1 MSSWRPKEKI
11 LSLGEQIEN
20 ISINT
25 QLTYADCGLGGS
37 RDSFQPAKTFEVT
50 EKAIIEC
57 IAEDIELYR
66 HVHVQSVNS
75 PEDLDPQKR
84 QGMLLH

>member
-1 MSSWRPKEKI
+1 MSSRRPEEK
-11 LSLGEQIEN
+11 LPSLREQIEDT
-20 ISINT
+20 SINS
-25 QLTYADCGLGGS
+25 QLAYADWGLGES
-37 RDSFQPAKTFEVT
+37 RDSFQPTKMFEVT

-57 IAEDIELYR
+57 IEEDIELYR